1 MTRFACHP
9 IDPATAARFRATG
22 RDDRGNTLHRMT
34 ATEDGAFPCRVCL
47 RYAKPGEA
55 VLLGSYDLPKPLGVY
70 WTPSPIF
77 VHAEPCTP
85 YDGANEVAEIVRRNA
100 IVRSAPM
107 TRMTCACMTL
117 ARSATV
123 PRSMRRWPVPWPT
136 RGPRSSTSIPRGRA
150 ACCVGWRRSAQP
162 LEEILEQGGGLGL
175 ADAADNFGVVDRTL
189 SLEDTGTM
197 LDGAA
202 FGIVGAEDQAGDA
215 EGGGG
220 GGTHGAGLQ
229 RHHQGAAGQPGGAQ
243 PRRRGA

>member
-85 YDGANEVAEIVRRNA
+85 YDGADEVAEIVRRNA
-100 IVRSAPM
+100 IVSVRAYDANDMCLYDLGQVSDGTAVDAP
-107 TRMTCACMTL
+107 L
-117 ARSATV
+117 ARA
-123 PRSMRRWPVPWPT
+123 
-136 RGPRSSTSIPRGRA
+136 
-150 ACCVGWRRSAQP
+150 
-162 LEEILEQGGGLGL
+162 L
-175 ADAADNFGVVDRTL
+175 ADARTAFVNIHTARPGCL
-189 SLEDTGTM
+189 LCRVEKVS
-197 LDGAA
+197 AA
-202 FGIVGAEDQAGDA
+202 A
-215 EGGGG
+215 
-220 GGTHGAGLQ
+220 
-229 RHHQGAAGQPGGAQ
+229 
-243 PRRRGA
+243 